1 MIKEPQFFKDS
12 LNLFIAL
19 GPVTKLTRMEPLTQS
34 IARYVLDNYDF
45 FKMIGFRELVP
56 YD

>member
-1 MIKEPQFFKDS
+1 MIKETQFFKDS